1 MWGCSLGAITLP
13 MAHSWGG
20 FPNIS
25 PCPTYAGGIIML
37 ATSLHTCSFSFGRT
51 LVIIYRLFWLVWIFS
66 SCNNLELITSWI
78 QWYCTSM
85 CLVREWRLEFLAR
98 WMALWL
104 SQIDCTSLT
113 YVPTLVRIFS
123 STRLLC
129 KLQPLLCT
137 RLMLLIMK
145 CTSAALISMTLL
157 PLQMS
162 PSIPMWTSLSPY
174 LQHKSVSI

>member
-1 MWGCSLGAITLP
+1 MRGAPSCPLPHCTLAASLLVELWSSYIDCFGWYEFSQVATTWNSLLLESNGTAPQCAWFENEGLNSWQDEWHFGC
-13 MAHSWGG
+13 HK
-20 FPNIS
+20 
-25 PCPTYAGGIIML
+25 
-37 ATSLHTCSFSFGRT
+37 
-51 LVIIYRLFWLVWIFS
+51 
-66 SCNNLELITSWI
+66 
-78 QWYCTSM
+78 
-85 CLVREWRLEFLAR
+85 
-98 WMALWL
+98 
-104 SQIDCTSLT
+104 IDCTSLT

-174 LQHKSVSI
+174 LQHKYVSI